1 MPRTLV
7 IAALLVAVSAVVC
20 AQETVAPPV
29 PTPPVPAM
37 VPAVGAAAALAL
49 EPAET
54 TGEAPAKP
62 AFRLDLSSLP
72 ALQPNDYQLFIDPF
86 YSATAQMGLYG
97 DYPSG
102 ARVGPYPPAV
112 LALPTAIRWDV
123 GPNAG
128 FDLAM
133 FSLKPKEWKDLDT
146 WEKIGWVT
154 TRASALAGL
163 AVMLGKLF

>member
-1 MPRTLV
+1 MRRVLS
-7 IAALLVAVSAVVC
+7 IAALLVAATAPVSAQDAAV
-20 AQETVAPPV
+20 PPE
-29 PTPPVPAM
+29 PTPSAPAL
-37 VPAVGAAAALAL
+37 VPAVGAAPLLLA
-49 EPAET
+49 PAET
-54 TGEAPAKP
+54 SAEGPAKP
-62 AFRLDLSSLP
+62 TFRLDLSSLP
-72 ALQPNDYQLFIDPF
+72 ALQPNDYQLFIDPL
-86 YSATAQMGLYG
+86 YSTTAQMGLYG

-163 AVMLGKLF
+163 AVILGKLF